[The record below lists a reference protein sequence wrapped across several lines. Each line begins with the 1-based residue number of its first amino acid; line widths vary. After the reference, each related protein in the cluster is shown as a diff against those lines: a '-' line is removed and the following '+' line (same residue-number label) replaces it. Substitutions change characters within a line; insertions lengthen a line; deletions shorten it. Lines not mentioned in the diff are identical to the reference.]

1 MLCMTRQIDGL
12 GDEERKEQFEAIVEL
27 LKEHNGEMPYDTLN
41 RTLGEKWEGI
51 RLVLKAA
58 KSAGIVDY
66 DGIVPS
72 FNGTI
77 RLTLDE

>member
-1 MLCMTRQIDGL
+1 MPRQIDGL
-12 GDEERKEQFEAIVEL
+12 GDEERQEQFDAIVEL
-27 LKEHNGEMPYDTLN
+27 LKEHDGQMPYDTLN
-41 RTLGEKWEGI
+41 RTLSEKWEGI

-77 RLTLDE
+77 TLVDDV

>member
-1 MLCMTRQIDGL
+1 MPKDRAIDGL
-12 GDEERKEQFEAIVEL
+12 GDDERQEQFEAIIDL
-27 LKEHNGEMPYDTLN
+27 LQEHDGEMPYDTLN

-58 KSAGIVDY
+58 KDAGIVDY
-66 DGIVPS
+66 DGVVPS

-77 RLTLDE
+77 TLVIDDE